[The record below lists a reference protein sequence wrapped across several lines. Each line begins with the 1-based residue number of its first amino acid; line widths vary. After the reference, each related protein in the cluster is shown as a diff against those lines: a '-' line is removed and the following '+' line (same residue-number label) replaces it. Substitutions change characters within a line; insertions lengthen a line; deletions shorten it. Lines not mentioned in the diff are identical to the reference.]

1 MLSVRADH
9 GGGPRHLYQL
19 IKNLN
24 HQFEIF
30 TACPHEEP
38 YWDLFK
44 EVLDESHMEIIPH
57 RRFRF
62 SKLNDLVT
70 YVRSNNIQ
78 LIHSHGKGAGLY
90 GRLLSL
96 KTGVISVH
104 TFHGIH
110 IDNYNLLQK
119 WLYLKLEKWLC
130 SHSKACI
137 AVSHSEYQRILE
149 LKIVSKQ
156 KLFTILNGVFVAK
169 KKDVLKLQK
178 RVICISREN
187 YQKNPNLI
195 IQIAKLLPDFEFR
208 LIGIESSEYWNNKLE
223 GVNNVTMMGLLSENK
238 IIQQMEWASICL
250 STSRWEGLP
259 LALLES
265 MSQQV
270 AIVATQVPGNRDL
283 VEEDG
288 WMFESNNPEAG
299 AEAIIDC
306 LSNYQIYERK
316 VRSAYSKLTQ
326 TYNETLMSKMTAD
339 LYLKLLEKDHISN
352 N

>member
-30 TACPHEEP
+30 TACPYEEP

-44 EVLDESHMEIIPH
+44 EVLDENHMEIIPH

-62 SKLNDLVT
+62 SKLNDLVK
-70 YVRSNNIQ
+70 YVKSNNIQ

-90 GRLLSL
+90 GRLLSH

-110 IDNYNLLQK
+110 IDNYNSWQK

-137 AVSHSEYQRILE
+137 AVSHSEYQRILD
-149 LKIVSKQ
+149 LKMVSEE

-169 KKDVLKLQK
+169 RKDVLKLQK

-187 YQKNPNLI
+187 HQKNPNLI
-195 IQIAKLLPDFEFR
+195 IQIAKRLPDFEFR
-208 LIGIESSEYWNNKLE
+208 LIGIVPSEYWNNKLE
-223 GVNNVTMMGLLSENK
+223 GVNNVTMMGLMSENK
-238 IIQQMEWASICL
+238 IIEQMGWASICL
-250 STSRWEGLP
+250 STSLWEGLP
-259 LALLES
+259 LALLEA

-270 AIVATQVPGNRDL
+270 AIVATQVLGNQEL
-283 VEEDG
+283 VEKDG
-288 WMFESNNPEAG
+288 WMFESNNAEAG
-299 AEAIIDC
+299 AGAIIDC
-306 LSNYQIYERK
+306 FSNSEIYERK
-316 VRSAYSKLTQ
+316 VRAAYIKLSQ
-326 TYNETLMSKMTAD
+326 KYNETLMSKMTAD
-339 LYLKLLEKDHISN
+339 LYINLLEKSHIYN